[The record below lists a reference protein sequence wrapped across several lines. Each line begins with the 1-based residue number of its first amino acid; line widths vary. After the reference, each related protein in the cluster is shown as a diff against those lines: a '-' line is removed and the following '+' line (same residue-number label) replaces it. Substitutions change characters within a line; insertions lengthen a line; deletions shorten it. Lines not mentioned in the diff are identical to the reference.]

1 MTRRPAHPISRLLAI
16 TATAVASGVV
26 LLVLARTYGPEQ
38 FALSQSAV
46 PEPVGTPPSESA
58 VVSANPLELAVLDRP
73 RAVPEIH
80 FSDEQGNDLILAD
93 FRGRVVLL
101 NIWATWCVPCRKE
114 MPALDRLQ
122 AKLGGKDFIVIPLSI
137 DRQGVSPVRRF
148 YQELGLENVGI
159 LCRSVGQGVAR
170 SRDSGGADD
179 ITDRPAGAR
188 GGPQDGRC
196 RMGRTGNRVAGRAG
210 DARSI
215 GQQWHRSMNRLSGI
229 AAERLL
235 VGVADHCSNGD

>member
-46 PEPVGTPPSESA
+46 PEPVGTWPSVSS
-58 VVSANPLELAVLDRP
+58 VVSANPLELAVFDRP

-159 LCRSVGQGVAR
+159 YVDPLGKESRGLAIPGVPTTLLIDRQGREVAR
-170 SRDSGGADD
+170 KMGAAEWDGPEMVSLVERVMHARSASNGAD
-179 ITDRPAGAR
+179 R
-188 GGPQDGRC
+188 
-196 RMGRTGNRVAGRAG
+196 
-210 DARSI
+210 
-215 GQQWHRSMNRLSGI
+215 
-229 AAERLL
+229 
-235 VGVADHCSNGD
+235 

>member
-16 TATAVASGVV
+16 TAAAVASGVV

-46 PEPVGTPPSESA
+46 PEPVGTSPSVSS
-58 VVSANPLELAVLDRP
+58 VVSANPLELAVFDRP

-159 LCRSVGQGVAR
+159 YVDPLGKESRGLAIPGVPTTLLIDRQGREVAR
-170 SRDSGGADD
+170 KMGAAEWDGPEMVSLVERVMHARSASNGAD
-179 ITDRPAGAR
+179 R
-188 GGPQDGRC
+188 
-196 RMGRTGNRVAGRAG
+196 
-210 DARSI
+210 
-215 GQQWHRSMNRLSGI
+215 
-229 AAERLL
+229 
-235 VGVADHCSNGD
+235 

>member
-1 MTRRPAHPISRLLAI
+1 VS
-16 TATAVASGVV
+16 S
-26 LLVLARTYGPEQ
+26 
-38 FALSQSAV
+38 
-46 PEPVGTPPSESA
+46 
-58 VVSANPLELAVLDRP
+58 VVSANPLELAVFDRP

-159 LCRSVGQGVAR
+159 YVDPLGKESRGLAIPGVPTTLLIDRQGREVAR
-170 SRDSGGADD
+170 KMGAAEWDGPEMVSLVERVMHARSASNGAD
-179 ITDRPAGAR
+179 R
-188 GGPQDGRC
+188 
-196 RMGRTGNRVAGRAG
+196 
-210 DARSI
+210 
-215 GQQWHRSMNRLSGI
+215 
-229 AAERLL
+229 
-235 VGVADHCSNGD
+235 